1 LNFDLAEISVTP
13 THTTIRSALAA
24 LVLGLVATA
33 WTVPSQAADAGRIKV
48 SKGSVSIQRGGKR
61 LPAPVGA
68 VIQPQDTVVTGA
80 DGAVGITFLDNSMV
94 SAGPDSVLTIDRYV
108 FDRTTN
114 KGAFESTLKK
124 GTLAAVSGKMVKQ
137 SPEAMKVKTPAAVMA
152 VRGTEFVVRVTEP
165 AN

>member
-1 LNFDLAEISVTP
+1 M
-13 THTTIRSALAA
+13 
-24 LVLGLVATA
+24 LVLGLAATA
-33 WTVPSQAADAGRIKV
+33 WTAPSQAADAGRIKV
-48 SKGSVSIQRGGKR
+48 SKGSVSIQRDGKR
-61 LPAPVGA
+61 LPAAVGA
-68 VIQPQDTVVTGA
+68 VIQQQDTVVTGS
-80 DGAVGITFLDNSMV
+80 DGAVGITFLDNSML

-114 KGAFESTLKK
+114 KGEFESTLKK

-137 SPEAMKVKTPAAVMA
+137 SPEAMKVRTPAAVMG